1 MGSIKEVNI
10 KNRTYYFDRRKI
22 KDFNPD
28 LLKID
33 KKPNKSI
40 DIYYI
45 EYITMKDFDYVKVN
59 SVNPLCLIIDKIDGY
74 IEAKNWNKYLTLVFT
89 VKFKE

>member
-10 KNRTYYFDRRKI
+10 DNRTYYFFDDRRKI

-28 LLKID
+28 FLKID

-74 IEAKNWNKYLTLVFT
+74 IEAKN
-89 VKFKE
+89 